1 MKILF
6 LIHKSAEEAFK
17 EFSDELNLYRDW
29 LLKHQ
34 IPHVFDFESWDEPLE
49 WQKFGQEPNEFYAI
63 SENQMKSLGSKAW
76 WEPGEY
82 HLIFYLYA
90 PEKERS
96 AGVFCTMNWF
106 ECNGGV
112 GITVPLTKEL
122 ATLPTQWG
130 WRMLAHETLHACF
143 PPTTPVLTQGFLYK
157 PIRDIKKGDLVFT
170 HTGQLKR
177 VTEVMRRLWQ
187 GKMRQITISGDY
199 RPIVCT
205 REHPIWAIKRLVAP
219 ISKKKILGKRKDGI
233 PQFYPACELEKGDWV
248 GMPFNDIVKDTTVF
262 DFEKDPDF
270 LWVLG
275 LYLAEGDLDDKRK
288 DSKGGQVRFTL
299 NKKETYL
306 YDRIEKTM
314 KKYGAETGYWEG
326 KGVRANTMTAY
337 INGRFWVNIFKELGG
352 EYSYAKK
359 LNERLMYI
367 DPKLQYQIFE
377 GWRDGDGH
385 IDPKR
390 RRTTVATVSYDLAIQ
405 MRTIL
410 LRNHIFN
417 SLIFRRGGIRNVLGH
432 NSQTRD
438 VYFIDMS
445 PTSKDSFIKDNC
457 LFVLIKDAKDIY
469 NTRNGYD
476 GGYVYNLEVEDDHSY
491 QVNGVAVHNCYA
503 ILNLIYKK
511 NIPDVQDQLYQE
523 YRKLHPNPT
532 EDELAVL
539 SEMLF
544 EKDIKPNLNLI
555 LQDLPAKRTATILM
569 GIIAVLNGIVALLK
583 DRLNQPKEDKKRKV
597 ISRLA
602 HIIAIQEG
610 FYKIGTIA
618 QRNNN
623 PGNLVYVGQSK
634 AIGQDKNGFCI
645 FATEQDGWDALY
657 FQLSLILDGKSRYY
671 SPEMTIRE
679 FVETWAPTSLQDE
692 KDAYARAIAYE
703 FGCDIDTK
711 LNQLT

>member
-49 WQKFGQEPNEFYAI
+49 WQKFGQEPNEFYTI

-90 PEKERS
+90 PEKEHS

-112 GITVPLTKEL
+112 GITVPITKEL

-130 WRMLAHETLHACF
+130 WRMLAHESIHAF
-143 PPTTPVLTQGFLYK
+143 
-157 PIRDIKKGDLVFT
+157 
-170 HTGQLKR
+170 
-177 VTEVMRRLWQ
+177 
-187 GKMRQITISGDY
+187 
-199 RPIVCT
+199 
-205 REHPIWAIKRLVAP
+205 
-219 ISKKKILGKRKDGI
+219 
-233 PQFYPACELEKGDWV
+233 
-248 GMPFNDIVKDTTVF
+248 
-262 DFEKDPDF
+262 
-270 LWVLG
+270 
-275 LYLAEGDLDDKRK
+275 
-288 DSKGGQVRFTL
+288 
-299 NKKETYL
+299 
-306 YDRIEKTM
+306 
-314 KKYGAETGYWEG
+314 
-326 KGVRANTMTAY
+326 
-337 INGRFWVNIFKELGG
+337 
-352 EYSYAKK
+352 
-359 LNERLMYI
+359 
-367 DPKLQYQIFE
+367 
-377 GWRDGDGH
+377 
-385 IDPKR
+385 
-390 RRTTVATVSYDLAIQ
+390 
-405 MRTIL
+405 
-410 LRNHIFN
+410 
-417 SLIFRRGGIRNVLGH
+417 
-432 NSQTRD
+432 
-438 VYFIDMS
+438 
-445 PTSKDSFIKDNC
+445 
-457 LFVLIKDAKDIY
+457 
-469 NTRNGYD
+469 
-476 GGYVYNLEVEDDHSY
+476 
-491 QVNGVAVHNCYA
+491 YA
-503 ILNLIYKK
+503 ILNLIYHK

-544 EKDIKPNLNLI
+544 ENDIKTNLNLI

-583 DRLNQPKEDKKRKV
+583 DKLNQPKEDKKRKV

-679 FVETWAPTSLQDE
+679 FVETWAPTSPKDE

-703 FGCDIDTK
+703 FGCEVETK